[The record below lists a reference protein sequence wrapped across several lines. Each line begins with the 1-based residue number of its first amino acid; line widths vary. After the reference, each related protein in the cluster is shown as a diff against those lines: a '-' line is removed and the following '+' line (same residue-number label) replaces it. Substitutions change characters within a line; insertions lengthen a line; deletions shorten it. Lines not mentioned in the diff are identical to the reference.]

1 MTRSPWTLTMPMVLQ
16 RRETYLVSHYIGLHF
31 TIASLAIGTAGVT
44 AALLLADDALPG
56 AYPVLFGF
64 LWATSV
70 LATITA
76 FGGATV
82 GAVVLPSRLPAI
94 VDLILPLLIAII
106 EFLLFAILTPQ
117 AGSEGEPR
125 RAVIA
130 WFFLMG
136 GFGALAA
143 FAILR
148 VRVIF
153 GRARCDPDIDPH
165 VTWYR
170 GRLLLDACGAA
181 TAATVGFVSGIVH
194 LSVPTMPIWISCAI
208 TTLLACLLVGASIGH
223 GKVSSR
229 WQTVFD
235 DHLHTGDRN
244 SDPTPEDPLG

>member
-1 MTRSPWTLTMPMVLQ
+1 
-16 RRETYLVSHYIGLHF
+16 
-31 TIASLAIGTAGVT
+31 
-44 AALLLADDALPG
+44 
-56 AYPVLFGF
+56 
-64 LWATSV
+64 
-70 LATITA
+70 
-76 FGGATV
+76 
-82 GAVVLPSRLPAI
+82 
-94 VDLILPLLIAII
+94 
-106 EFLLFAILTPQ
+106 
-117 AGSEGEPR
+117 
-125 RAVIA
+125 
-130 WFFLMG
+130 
-136 GFGALAA
+136 
-143 FAILR
+143 
-148 VRVIF
+148 VIF

-181 TAATVGFVSGIVH
+181 TAATVGSVSGIVH